1 MAGLTQSSVRNQLLT
16 CLSAGDF
23 AYLAPHL
30 QRVDLVVRNSIH
42 GTGQAITKVFF
53 PERGYASMLAALDEG
68 DTAEVGMIGSE
79 GMIGLPLVF
88 GTDRSLVEAMVQGSG
103 TAIRLAADI
112 FQRTLED
119 RPAFRAVLLRYAMAF
134 NVQVTM
140 TAACNGRHLVEQR
153 LARWLLMAHDRT
165 VGDEFVMTHEF
176 LSTMLGVRRAGITVA
191 AGDTNSI
198 HGTGEAI
205 TEVFFPERGYASM
218 LAALDE
224 GDTAEVGMIGSE
236 GSRPYFPRLRH

>member
-1 MAGLTQSSVRNQLLT
+1 
-16 CLSAGDF
+16 
-23 AYLAPHL
+23 
-30 QRVDLVVRNSIH
+30 
-42 GTGQAITKVFF
+42 
-53 PERGYASMLAALDEG
+53 
-68 DTAEVGMIGSE
+68 
-79 GMIGLPLVF
+79 MIGLPLVF

-112 FQRTLED
+112 FQRALEE

-176 LSTMLGVRRAGITVA
+176 LSVMLGVRRAGVTVA
-191 AGDTNSI
+191 AGALQRGGFI
-198 HGTGEAI
+198 HYDKGRMRIVDRAGLEA
-205 TEVFFPERGYASM
+205 
-218 LAALDE
+218 AACACHAIVRREFD
-224 GDTAEVGMIGSE
+224 
-236 GSRPYFPRLRH
+236 RLLGPSQ

>member
-30 QRVDLVVRNSIH
+30 RQVDLAVRSSIH
-42 GTGQAITKVFF
+42 GAGEAITEVFF

-112 FQRTLED
+112 FQRALEE

-176 LSTMLGVRRAGITVA
+176 LSVMLGVRRAGVTVA
-191 AGDTNSI
+191 AGALQRGGFI
-198 HGTGEAI
+198 HYDKGRMRIVDRAGLEA
-205 TEVFFPERGYASM
+205 
-218 LAALDE
+218 AACACHAIVRREFDRLL
-224 GDTAEVGMIGSE
+224 GP
-236 GSRPYFPRLRH
+236 SR